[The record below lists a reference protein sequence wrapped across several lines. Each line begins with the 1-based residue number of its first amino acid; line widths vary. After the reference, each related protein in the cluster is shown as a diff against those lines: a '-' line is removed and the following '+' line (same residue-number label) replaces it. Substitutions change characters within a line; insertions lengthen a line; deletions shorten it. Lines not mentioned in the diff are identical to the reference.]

1 MSLLEDQIEG
11 RNGRRLQKLKLG
23 PRLQWLAL
31 EDQSNIKNVIGEEIR
46 VTGQQVL
53 RDNEDRPDLEI
64 YSLIPRKI
72 AMVKLN
78 L

>member
-1 MSLLEDQIEG
+1 MEEYAAIAEIEI
-11 RNGRRLQKLKLG
+11 RTE
-23 PRLQWLAL
+23 AAVL
-31 EDQSNIKNVIGEEIR
+31 EDQSNINVIGEEIR

-72 AMVKLN
+72 STVKPKS
-78 L
+78 

>member
-23 PRLQWLAL
+23 PRLQWL

-72 AMVKLN
+72 STVKPKS
-78 L
+78 

>member
-1 MSLLEDQIEG
+1 MEEYAAIAEIEI
-11 RNGRRLQKLKLG
+11 RTE
-23 PRLQWLAL
+23 AAVL

>member
-23 PRLQWLAL
+23 PRLQWL

>member
-23 PRLQWLAL
+23 PRLQWL

-53 RDNEDRPDLEI
+53 RDNEDRPDLEK